1 MVMFLLQYNDN
12 EVFHKY
18 GIYEG
23 GKEIKKRERKTGIVF
38 ERNFEMC
45 RCAKSNRNQNKI

>member
-23 GKEIKKRERKTGIVF
+23 GKEIKKKEK
-38 ERNFEMC
+38 EKQE
-45 RCAKSNRNQNKI
+45 